1 MEGSEMKRSMRLI
14 LMLGV
19 VLAVAAVVYAPTTF
33 AQSSSSSYTLDM
45 PVSEIISST
54 DNSCVSEPINLSGTM
69 HFEYSFSTSSDGV
82 IHQRITSSTR
92 LTGVGTVSGVK
103 YTDSES
109 TTNSYNTKDA
119 QQEIIFTMKS
129 RLISQGS
136 TPNMMLRQRNHIV
149 VNAQGIVSSFV
160 DNNQES
166 CK

>member
-1 MEGSEMKRSMRLI
+1 
-14 LMLGV
+14 
-19 VLAVAAVVYAPTTF
+19 
-33 AQSSSSSYTLDM
+33 
-45 PVSEIISST
+45 
-54 DNSCVSEPINLSGTM
+54 
-69 HFEYSFSTSSDGV
+69 
-82 IHQRITSSTR
+82 
-92 LTGVGTVSGVK
+92 VGTVSGVK

-119 QQEIIFTMKS
+119 QQEIIFTMKP